1 MSWPACLSIKCS
13 YLITSQCYL
22 LVHLYV
28 CFVHLYVNVYQ
39 SVYLLCLLF
48 QPFSFRHLIPLIL
61 FCHCPLSMSFCPSE
75 LLLFIVMC
83 LLRFPFYSVRAITF
97 HYIVCIYFLFLT
109 TLPISTYVCLFIFP
123 SQRWV
128 IDKWCHFEIELDIR
142 LAGKE
147 LINKRSISLLL
158 TWTL

>member
-1 MSWPACLSIKCS
+1 MLISLYILMLSSCSPVRMLCPPVCQCLPICLSTLSPIS
-13 YLITSQCYL
+13 T
-22 LVHLYV
+22 
-28 CFVHLYVNVYQ
+28 
-39 SVYLLCLLF
+39 
-48 QPFSFRHLIPLIL
+48 FSFRHLIPLIL